1 MKTWQLTSSLLAVIA
16 AASLFA
22 FGDAPSSSATTNS
35 TTEVRP
41 PAFESL
47 VPMPRAEQG
56 PTLVYKWQDADGTW
70 HYGDAAPAG
79 IAPETVILVSPGSD
93 ASNPGKLGLTVE
105 RATQDRTLP
114 ET

>member
-1 MKTWQLTSSLLAVIA
+1 MKTWQLTLSLVAVIA
-16 AASLFA
+16 AASLFT
-22 FGDAPSSSATTNS
+22 FGDSLSSSATPNRS
-35 TTEVRP
+35 AKARP

-105 RATQDRTLP
+105 RATQDQTLP